1 MDTIKSRNIA
11 HLFMN
16 IGKISSVPNE
26 TGASEVLLTFL
37 QDVTT
42 KIIVDL
48 YESSPGIIMNTANY
62 DIFISKGG
70 KNLTKQIVHHAS

>member
-48 YESSPGIIMNTANY
+48 
-62 DIFISKGG
+62 
-70 KNLTKQIVHHAS
+70 

>member
-1 MDTIKSRNIA
+1 MVGETNTHGYYKIQKYCSFIYE
-11 HLFMN
+11 HW
-16 IGKISSVPNE
+16 KISSVPNE

-48 YESSPGIIMNTANY
+48 
-62 DIFISKGG
+62 
-70 KNLTKQIVHHAS
+70 